1 MDKKGLKYIVIAVA
15 TVALLMVMQYNSPK
29 EINWTNSYVAKH
41 KIPYGTFVLN
51 DVMEHLFENKIQDV
65 HIPPFEFLQ
74 ANEDVSGTYFFVNN
88 TINFGESELFSLLDW
103 VDKGN
108 TLFIA
113 SENYEEQLL
122 DTLKLNTATLFS
134 GLENIRSHKHRLV
147 NPQLASKDGYFF
159 NKEDHVTY
167 FQDFKTDTMTIL
179 GTVTNIDK
187 SKTEVETE
195 QVNNVVKT
203 SFGKG
208 EIILS
213 TFPKAFTNYFILKDN
228 NKQYTAGL
236 LSYLDDSRTI
246 YMDNHHKSG
255 KAVYTSP
262 MYVFLNTKEFKWAYY
277 LALIGVVIY
286 VFFEGKRKQRA
297 IPIIIPLKNQTLAFT
312 RTIADM
318 YFEKGER
325 KQIAAHKT
333 AHFLEYIRSNFYLNT
348 FNKDDEFYENLAA
361 RSNHS
366 KEEVKTLFSLIEQL
380 EAKDILT
387 DTELQKL
394 NTAIEKFKKKSHGK

>member
-1 MDKKGLKYIVIAVA
+1 MDKKGLKYIVVAIA
-15 TVALLMVMQYNSPK
+15 TVALLMVIQYNSPK
-29 EINWTNSYVAKH
+29 QINWTNSYVAKH

-51 DVMEHLFENKIQDV
+51 DVMEHLFPNKIKQV
-65 HIPPFEFLQ
+65 NIPPFEFLKT
-74 ANEDVSGTYFFVNN
+74 NEEASGTYFFVNN
-88 TINFGESELFSLLDW
+88 NVSFGDSELFSLLDW
-103 VDKGN
+103 VEKGN

-113 SENYEEQLL
+113 SEDYEEKLL

-147 NPQLASKDGYFF
+147 NPALDSEDGYVF
-159 NKEDHVTY
+159 NKEDYVTY
-167 FQDFKTDTMTIL
+167 FVKYGTDSMTIL
-179 GTVTNIDK
+179 GTVTNIEKTQKKDK
-187 SKTEVETE
+187 E
-195 QVNNVVKT
+195 VNNVIKR

-228 NKQYTAGL
+228 NKTYTAGL
-236 LSYLDDSRTI
+236 LSYLDGSRTI
-246 YMDNHHKSG
+246 YMDNHYKSG

-262 MYVFLNTKEFKWAYY
+262 MHVFLNTKEFRWAYY

-297 IPIIIPLKNQTLAFT
+297 IPVINPLKNQTLAFT

-325 KQIAAHKT
+325 KQIAEHKVV
-333 AHFLEYIRSNFYLNT
+333 HFLEYIRSRFYLNT
-348 FNKDDEFYENLAA
+348 LNKDDEFYINLAS
-361 RSNHS
+361 RSHHT
-366 KEEVKTLFSLIEQL
+366 KEEIKALFSLIAQL
-380 EAKDILT
+380 EAKDNLT
-387 DTELQKL
+387 DNELQKL
-394 NTAIEKFKKKSHGK
+394 NSAIENFKKKSHGK

>member
-1 MDKKGLKYIVIAVA
+1 MDKKGLKYIIGAIA
-15 TVALLMVMQYNSPK
+15 TVALLMVIQYSSPK

-51 DVMEHLFENKIQDV
+51 DVMQNLFKDKIQQV
-65 HIPPFEFLQ
+65 NIPPFEFLKE
-74 ANEDVSGTYFFVNN
+74 NENISGTYFFVNN
-88 TINFGESELFSLLDW
+88 NISFGDTELASLLDW
-103 VDKGN
+103 VDDGN

-122 DTLKLNTATLFS
+122 DTLKISTASLFS
-134 GLENIRSHKHRLV
+134 GLDNIRSHKHRLV

-159 NKEDHVTY
+159 NKEDYVTY
-167 FQDFKTDTMTIL
+167 FQEFKTDAVTIL
-179 GTVTNIDK
+179 GTVTNMNNDN
-187 SKTEVETE
+187 TEIEKE

-246 YMDNHHKSG
+246 YMDNHYKSG
-255 KAVYTSP
+255 KSVYTSP

-297 IPIIIPLKNQTLAFT
+297 IPVITPLKNQTLAFT

-318 YFEKGER
+318 YFLKGEQ
-325 KQIAAHKT
+325 KQIAEHKI
-333 AHFLEYIRSNFYLNT
+333 AHFLEHIRSGFYMNT
-348 FNKDDEFYENLAA
+348 LKKDDEFFTNLAS
-361 RSNHS
+361 RSSHRI
-366 KEEVKTLFSLIEQL
+366 EEIKKLFSLIAQV
-380 EAKDILT
+380 EAKNNLT
-387 DTELQKL
+387 DAELQKL
-394 NTAIEKFKKKSHGK
+394 NSAIENFKKKSHGK